1 MVSRDAPRAAV
12 TRIRVLLA
20 DDHALVRA
28 GLRSLLDR
36 VSDIE
41 VVGEAADGPEAV
53 ALARTMTPDV
63 MLIDI
68 AMPGLNGLEAAA
80 RIRDELPD
88 VRIILLSM
96 HANEEYVMRALK
108 IGVSGYLLKDAAAP
122 ELVIAI
128 RTVMGGG
135 THLSPGVSSVL
146 VEDYARRIG
155 GGSRGLTP
163 RQLDILRRIAEGA
176 STKETAFALGISV
189 KTVESHRS
197 HIMKRL
203 DLHDVA
209 SLVRYAIRAGLV
221 SPDA

>member
-1 MVSRDAPRAAV
+1 MVSRRAPRDAV
-12 TRIRVLLA
+12 TPIRVLLA

-41 VVGEAADGPEAV
+41 VVGEAADGHEAV
-53 ALARTMTPDV
+53 ARARTMTPDV
-63 MLIDI
+63 LLMDI

-80 RIRDELPD
+80 RIRGERPD

-96 HANEEYVMRALK
+96 HANEEYVMRALQ
-108 IGVSGYLLKDAAAP
+108 IGASGYLLKDAAAP
-122 ELVIAI
+122 ELVVAI

-146 VEDYARRIG
+146 VEDYARRV
-155 GGSRGLTP
+155 GGSRSLTP
-163 RQLDILRRIAEGA
+163 RQRDILRRIAEGA
-176 STKETAFALGISV
+176 STKEMAYALGISV

>member
-41 VVGEAADGPEAV
+41 VVGEAADGHEAV

-63 MLIDI
+63 MLMDI

>member
-1 MVSRDAPRAAV
+1 M

-41 VVGEAADGPEAV
+41 VVGEAADGHEAV

-63 MLIDI
+63 MLMDI